1 MGREL
6 RLLLLLPVAGYVIAA
21 TIVIET
27 RFARPSESESAP
39 LAAVRDGWR
48 RPPGYPKLDP
58 APPLPEG
65 HLLAHIR
72 PGRAV
77 DVRTRPHGRVVATLG
92 SRTEFGSER
101 VLSVVRE
108 RRGRWLGVTTPQ
120 VPNGAL
126 GWLDAR
132 AGALRYSRSAV
143 ELEVDLSSRL
153 LVVRQGERV
162 LRRAPVSTGRADS
175 STPRGR
181 FAVTDKLPGRRYS
194 SVYGCC
200 ILALSGTQPSLP
212 AGWRGG
218 NRLAIHGTPDQSS
231 VGNRGSAGCLHARTR
246 DLRWLMSSVPLGA
259 PVRIH
264 L

>member
-1 MGREL
+1 MAREL
-6 RLLLLLPVAGYVIAA
+6 RLLLLLPVTACGLAA
-21 TIVIET
+21 SIVFAT
-27 RFARPSESESAP
+27 RFLQSPRTESAP
-39 LAAVRDGWR
+39 PAAVRDGWR
-48 RPPGYPKLDP
+48 RPSDYPKLDP

-65 HLLAHIR
+65 HLVVHIR

-77 DVRTRPHGRVVATLG
+77 DIRARPHGRVLTTLG

-101 VLSVVRE
+101 VLSVVSE

-120 VPNGAL
+120 LPNGAL

-132 AGALRYSRSAV
+132 SRALRYSHSAV
-143 ELEVDLSSRL
+143 ELEIDLSRRQL
-153 LVVRQGERV
+153 LVRRAQRV
-162 LRRAPVSTGRADS
+162 LRRAPVSIGRAAS
-175 STPRGR
+175 PTPTGR
-181 FAVTDKLPGRRYS
+181 FAVTDKLPGARYS
-194 SVYGCC
+194 AVYGCC
-200 ILALSGTQPSLP
+200 ILALSGTQPIPP

-231 VGNRGSAGCLHARTR
+231 VGGRRSAGCLHARTS

-264 L
+264 H